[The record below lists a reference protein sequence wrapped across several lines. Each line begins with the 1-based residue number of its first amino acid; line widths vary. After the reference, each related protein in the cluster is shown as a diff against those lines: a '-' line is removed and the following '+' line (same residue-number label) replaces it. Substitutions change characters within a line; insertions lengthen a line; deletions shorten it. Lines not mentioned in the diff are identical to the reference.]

1 MSDIMSTKS
10 VTETI
15 NTDYKEYA
23 QYVLSNR
30 AIPCYIDGFK
40 PCARKLLYAMLN
52 QHKGKK
58 TKISDL
64 GGISNVGYNHGET
77 SAMGAAINMAADWS
91 NNVPVFQQ
99 HGSFG
104 SRLIPEAAAPRYIYA
119 SLNETFY
126 KYFTDF
132 DVLDPRPDID
142 DPEPR
147 TYLPNIPWVL
157 VNGIKGI
164 AIGFACEYLPHDPVD
179 IAKACKLALSN
190 RLKDDTILT
199 PSFPGFF
206 GTVEAETHNKFI
218 TTGKI
223 ERSKRNT
230 WEISE
235 LPWGVNR
242 EKFFNQLVKMELE
255 GLIQD
260 FDDNCSDT
268 FNFTIKVN
276 TKQDAEIQ
284 KDPIKYF
291 KLQKSY
297 TENYTAL
304 DENGSLVLFETK
316 IEIIKKFVAFRL
328 KKIQD
333 QLDYEISKCEKEL
346 YWLNAKLSFVKDV
359 LDEKISFKTT
369 TRKQLTDHCIKVYN
383 IDSTTA
389 TRLVNIS
396 IVDITKDMVSQLEDK
411 IDSVTK
417 TKTEFEQSDSKQL
430 LVERLDDIIK
440 NSKKWNKSG

>member
-1 MSDIMSTKS
+1 MTDIIATKS
-10 VTETI
+10 VTNAI
-15 NTDYKEYA
+15 DTDYKEYA
-23 QYVLSNR
+23 KYVLENR
-30 AIPCYIDGFK
+30 AIPCYIDGQK
-40 PCARKLLYAMLN
+40 PVTRKLLYAMLN

-64 GGISNVGYNHGET
+64 GGISSIGYNHGEA

-132 DVLDPRPDID
+132 DVLDPRPDIE

-164 AIGFACEYLPHDPVD
+164 AVGFACEYLPHDPAD

-218 TTGKI
+218 TTGKV
-223 ERSKRNT
+223 ERVKRNT

-242 EKFFNQLVKMELE
+242 EKYFNQLVKMELE

-316 IEIIKKFVAFRL
+316 IEIIKKFVTFRL

-369 TRKQLTDHCIKVYN
+369 TRKQLTDHCIKAYN
-383 IDSTTA
+383 IDSGTA

-411 IDSVTK
+411 IDTVTK
-417 TKTEFEQSDSKQL
+417 TKTEFEQSDSKQI
-430 LVERLDDIIK
+430 LVKRLDDIIK
-440 NSKKWNKSG
+440 NSKKWNKSD